1 MRNSPTPTVYPDVNS
16 VLQEF
21 VEDIQSILGDRFIG
35 LYLYGSL
42 AIGDFDPET
51 SDIDFLVL
59 TRDELPDDQF
69 GSLREMHACFNQSGL
84 TWSNKIE
91 AAYIPLSALRR
102 PGSPHA
108 LYPQIERSTDLIRS
122 PLEIGWAF
130 QRHTLWEHGVTVS
143 GPPIRS
149 LVDPVKREE
158 MRQAAAAIV
167 GGWQEQSRQDQPWI
181 AWAHQRGSQA
191 FIVLTLCR
199 IRFSLETG
207 SVASKPAA
215 ARWAQAACGARWSPL
230 IERALVCPHDEQ
242 QMPEVDYRETLA
254 FLDETEVF
262 LQQCRPAMASRS

>member
-1 MRNSPTPTVYPDVNS
+1 MRNSPSPTVYPDVNS

-21 VEDIQSILGDRFIG
+21 VEGIQSILGNRFIG

-59 TRDELPDDQF
+59 TRDELPDDQVE
-69 GSLREMHACFNQSGL
+69 SLREMHACFNQSGS

-91 AAYIPLSALRR
+91 AAYIPLLALRG
-102 PGSPHA
+102 PKSPQA
-108 LYPQIERSTDLIRS
+108 LYPQIERGTDIIRS

-143 GPPIRS
+143 GPAIRS
-149 LVDPVKREE
+149 LIDPVDPEE
-158 MRQAAAAIV
+158 MHQAAVAIV
-167 GGWQEQSRQDQPWI
+167 SGWQEQSRQDPSWI
-181 AWAHQRGSQA
+181 AWAHLRGSQA

-207 SVASKPAA
+207 SVASKSAA
-215 ARWAQAACGARWSPL
+215 GRWTQVACGARWSPL
-230 IERALVCPHDEQ
+230 IERALASLHDEQ
-242 QMPEVDYRETLA
+242 EMPEVDYRETLA
-254 FLDETEVF
+254 FLDETAIL
-262 LQQCRPAMASRS
+262 LQQNRPAMASRS